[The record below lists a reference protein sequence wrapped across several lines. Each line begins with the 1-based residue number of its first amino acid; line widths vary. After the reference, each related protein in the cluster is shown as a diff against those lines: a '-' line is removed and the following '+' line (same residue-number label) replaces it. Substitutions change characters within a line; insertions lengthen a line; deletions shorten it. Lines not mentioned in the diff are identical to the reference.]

1 MSFWILFPRDIKRE
15 GMCKDEP
22 DRECTSFCHKFLRNE
37 CPGMRYIKWDSTL
50 WTDQE
55 KTPYDLYAKLKEAEK

>member
-1 MSFWILFPRDIKRE
+1 
-15 GMCKDEP
+15 MCKDEP
-22 DRECTSFCHKFLRNE
+22 DRECTSFCRKFLRSE

-55 KTPYDLYAKLKEAEK
+55 RTPYALYAKLKEDEK